1 MQGITNIGNA
11 IESRA
16 NTGSGRRLQQSE
28 EVVQGLTLSV
38 ALLGETR
45 ETFAPK
51 QVHHLLTPT
60 LIKMTT
66 ISVMRCGNRSVIIW

>member
-1 MQGITNIGNA
+1 MQGIANIGNA

-16 NTGSGRRLQQSE
+16 NAGSGRRLHQSE
-28 EVVQGLTLSV
+28 EAVQGLTLSV

-51 QVHHLLTPT
+51 QVHHLSALT
-60 LIKMTT
+60 LIKNTT
-66 ISVMRCGNRSVIIW
+66 TSR